1 MGQTGQPKVT
11 ALVVVEAVVILL
23 LTVLVIGLLRS
34 HGEIL
39 RALRDLGIELDETEA
54 RAVPRPLPRRATD
67 SSAAADI
74 AGITPQGSQ
83 RVVGVVGTRH
93 TTMLAFL
100 SSGCLT
106 CANFWEAFDREDL
119 SLPGEDTHLVIVTK
133 GPEAESPAAIAAKA
147 PRRMTT
153 VMSTAAWDH
162 YGVPITPYFVLVDGP
177 SGQIAGEG
185 AAANWRQLESL
196 MRPAAADGGLLNR
209 ESRRHGST
217 SDRLD
222 RADEELAAAG
232 ITPEHPSLHSDHTA
246 TVEEGDE

>member
-1 MGQTGQPKVT
+1 MT
-11 ALVVVEAVVILL
+11 ALVIVEAVVVLL
-23 LTVLVIGLLRS
+23 LAVLVIGLLRS

-39 RALRDLGIELDETEA
+39 RALRDLGIELDEADAT
-54 RAVPRPLPRRATD
+54 AVPRPLPRRTTD
-67 SSAAADI
+67 SLAAADI
-74 AGITPQGSQ
+74 VGITPEGSQ
-83 RVVGVVGTRH
+83 RMVGVVGARH

-106 CANFWEAFDREDL
+106 CANFWEAFGREEL
-119 SLPGEDTHLVIVTK
+119 AMPGEDTHLVIVTK

-153 VMSTAAWDH
+153 VMSTEAWDH

-196 MRPAAADGGLLNR
+196 MAQAAADGGLLNR
-209 ESRRHGST
+209 ATRGGST

-232 ITPEHPSLHSDHTA
+232 ISPDHPSLLANRAQD
-246 TVEEGDE
+246 VEEGGE

>member
-1 MGQTGQPKVT
+1 VT
-11 ALVVVEAVVILL
+11 ALVILEAVVVLL
-23 LTVLVIGLLRS
+23 LAVLVIGLLRS

-39 RALRDLGIELDETEA
+39 RALRDLGIDLDEAEA
-54 RAVPRPLPRRATD
+54 TAVPRPLPRRTTD
-67 SSAAADI
+67 SLAAADI
-74 AGITPQGSQ
+74 SGVTPEGSQ
-83 RVVGVVGTRH
+83 RMVGVVGARH

-106 CANFWEAFDREDL
+106 CANFWEAFGREEL
-119 SLPGEDTHLVIVTK
+119 TLPGEDTHLVIVTK

-153 VMSTAAWDH
+153 VMSTEAWDH

-196 MRPAAADGGLLNR
+196 MAQAAADGGLLNR
-209 ESRRHGST
+209 ATRGGST
-217 SDRLD
+217 ADRLD

-232 ITPEHPSLHSDHTA
+232 ITPDHPSLLPNRAQDA
-246 TVEEGDE
+246 EEGGE

>member
-1 MGQTGQPKVT
+1 MT
-11 ALVVVEAVVILL
+11 ALVILEAVVVLL
-23 LTVLVIGLLRS
+23 LAVLVIGLLRS

-39 RALRDLGIELDETEA
+39 RALRDLGVELDEAEA
-54 RAVPRPLPRRATD
+54 TAVPRPFPRRTTE
-67 SSAAADI
+67 SMAAADI
-74 AGITPQGSQ
+74 AGITPEGSQ
-83 RVVGVVGTRH
+83 RMVGVVGARH

-106 CANFWEAFDREDL
+106 CANFWEAFGREEL
-119 SLPGEDTHLVIVTK
+119 ALPGEDTHLVIVTK

-153 VMSTAAWDH
+153 VMSTEAWDH

-196 MRPAAADGGLLNR
+196 MAQAAADGGLLNR
-209 ESRRHGST
+209 ATRGGST
-217 SDRLD
+217 SDRID

-232 ITPEHPSLHSDHTA
+232 ITPDHPSLLANRAQD
-246 TVEEGDE
+246 VEEGGE